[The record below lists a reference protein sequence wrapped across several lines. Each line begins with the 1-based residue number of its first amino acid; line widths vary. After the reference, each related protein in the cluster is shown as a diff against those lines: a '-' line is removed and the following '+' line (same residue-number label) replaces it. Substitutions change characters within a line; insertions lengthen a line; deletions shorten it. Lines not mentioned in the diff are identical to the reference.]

1 MPNLLFKTVVTSA
14 LAGTCCAAQACGFVS
29 TDGGL
34 ASMFCI
40 DDPLNILI
48 LSVLAGGICA
58 IAPGLLRRVGLLG
71 RAPG

>member
-1 MPNLLFKTVVTSA
+1 MQNFLFKTAATTA
-14 LAGTCCAAQACGFVS
+14 LAGASCAAQACGFVS

-48 LSVLAGGICA
+48 LSVLVGGICA
-58 IAPGLLRRVGLLG
+58 IVPGLLRSVGILK
-71 RAPG
+71 RAHG